1 MRERDDRH
9 SSSHS
14 PEVEAKG
21 PKWPPKPSHSLSSS
35 LARSSG
41 MDSAGLGAGVVSS
54 LPGGDHSVSARGRS
68 GRWGEGAD
76 TGPGRAGRWGEGRG
90 AGRVRR
96 GRGVRRDPMGWRGD
110 AADAGRGK
118 PEVVRGGGG
127 GEGGEEGG
135 GSRR

>member
-1 MRERDDRH
+1 MSRSVRERDDRH

-54 LPGGDHSVSARGRS
+54 LPGTTLCPPGDGVGGGVREQTWDPG
-68 GRWGEGAD
+68 
-76 TGPGRAGRWGEGRG
+76 GPGG
-90 AGRVRR
+90 
-96 GRGVRRDPMGWRGD
+96 GVRDEEQEGY
-110 AADAGRGK
+110 
-118 PEVVRGGGG
+118 GGGG
-127 GEGGEEGG
+127 VCDGTRWGGVVTLLTLAEGN
-135 GSRR
+135 RKW